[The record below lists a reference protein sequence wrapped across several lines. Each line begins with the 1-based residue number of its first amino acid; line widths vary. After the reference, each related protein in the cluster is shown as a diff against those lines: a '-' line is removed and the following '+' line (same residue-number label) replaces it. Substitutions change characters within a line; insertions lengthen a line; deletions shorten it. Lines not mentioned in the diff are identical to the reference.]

1 MAVGRW
7 PGRAAGCRT
16 VCIVHPPYIPHATR
30 GTISARLPA
39 PTFTVMRASPP
50 STTSARVVWEEGMYL
65 APHHFQAQRRY
76 VEDALAGAVAA
87 LFPFPWGVST
97 LALDTE
103 ALANGTLALA
113 RARGILPDG
122 TPFNLPD
129 ADALPPLV
137 TSIQPG
143 SAACFPLRFNHADEY
158 LGDGAGARTV
168 LVGDAAHTI
177 HPLAGQGLNLGL
189 GDVKALFGC
198 IHKAVQNGGDVGEQ
212 PLLRYYVRG
221 PVGVQ
226 R

>member
-1 MAVGRW
+1 MIN
-7 PGRAAGCRT
+7 AAF
-16 VCIVHPPYIPHATR
+16 
-30 GTISARLPA
+30 RLPE
-39 PTFTVMRASPP
+39 VSMR
-50 STTSARVVWEEGMYL
+50 YL
-65 APHHFQAQRRY
+65 HK
-76 VEDALAGAVAA
+76 LI
-87 LFPFPWGVST
+87 
-97 LALDTE
+97 LDTAE
-103 ALANGTLALA
+103 SGTALSPESLAEEISWRERSHGIDSHSAYSLA
-113 RARGILPDG
+113 ADSTGVP
-122 TPFNLPD
+122 PPD

-168 LVGDAAHTI
+168 LVGDAAHTV

-198 IHKAVQNGGDVGEQ
+198 IHEAVRNGGDVGEQ
-212 PLLRYYVRG
+212 PLLRYYIRG